1 MAKREKLIR
10 ALRAKAE
17 ALGVDVSGLT
27 DDELE
32 RQLVD
37 NSKALASTI
46 AAGVGGAAK
55 KAASQ
60 VAGLREALN
69 QAREKDRP

>member
-1 MAKREKLIR
+1 MPKREKLIR
-10 ALRAKAE
+10 GLRAKAE

-46 AAGVGGAAK
+46 ATGVGGAAK
-55 KAASQ
+55 QAASQ
-60 VAGLREALN
+60 VAVLRKALN
-69 QAREKDRP
+69 RAREKDRP